1 MKINMQMV
9 DKYVK
14 EYNFIVN
21 RKILPNENLKFEG
34 KLDYRQMKP
43 EEKEDN
49 IVVGIELQSS
59 INICD
64 ENKVEL
70 GKIKLCM
77 RGTFIFNKEITEEEM
92 KKRLSINGA
101 AVLYQEMRAFITAN
115 TALSSVPNVILP
127 MVNFVEQ

>member
-1 MKINMQMV
+1 MQMV

-70 GKIKLCM
+70 GRIKLCM

>member
-1 MKINMQMV
+1 MKINMQMI

-43 EEKEDN
+43 EEKENN
-49 IVVGIELQSS
+49 IVVGIELQSNIS
-59 INICD
+59 ICD

-70 GKIKLCM
+70 GKINLCM
-77 RGTFIFNKEITEEEM
+77 RGTFIFNKGIAEDEM

>member
-1 MKINMQMV
+1 MQMV

>member
-1 MKINMQMV
+1 MKINMQMI

-43 EEKEDN
+43 EEKENN
-49 IVVGIELQSS
+49 IVVGIELQSNIS
-59 INICD
+59 ICD

-70 GKIKLCM
+70 GKINLCM
-77 RGTFIFNKEITEEEM
+77 RETFIFNKGITEDEM

>member
-1 MKINMQMV
+1 MQMI

-43 EEKEDN
+43 EEKENN
-49 IVVGIELQSS
+49 IVVGIELQSNIS
-59 INICD
+59 ICD

-70 GKIKLCM
+70 GKINLCM
-77 RGTFIFNKEITEEEM
+77 RGTFIFNKGITEDEM

>member
-1 MKINMQMV
+1 MKINMQMI

-43 EEKEDN
+43 EEKENN
-49 IVVGIELQSS
+49 IVVGIELQSNIS
-59 INICD
+59 ICD

-70 GKIKLCM
+70 GKINLCM
-77 RGTFIFNKEITEEEM
+77 RGTFIFNKGITEDEM

>member
-1 MKINMQMV
+1 MQMI

-70 GKIKLCM
+70 GRIKLCM

-115 TALSSVPNVILP
+115 TALSSIPNVILP

>member
-1 MKINMQMV
+1 MQMI

-115 TALSSVPNVILP
+115 TALSSIPNVILP

>member
-1 MKINMQMV
+1 MKINMQMI

-70 GKIKLCM
+70 GRIKLCM

>member
-1 MKINMQMV
+1 MKINMQMI

-70 GKIKLCM
+70 GRIKLCM

-115 TALSSVPNVILP
+115 TALSSIPNVILP